1 MTYWNV
7 CKYSCTTF
15 VYLQESAIM
24 KYLIE
29 SIFNYSQDIL
39 QVNTHFKLKTLH
51 FYSVFIH
58 RGIYFWYLLW
68 YLHSFTPS
76 FEPLTSCSSSV
87 RSLQFTEKWKD
98 ALNLLKVSAY
108 FSSPLPLG
116 SSQKKSIFHTFPT
129 SRRRAMTALLC
140 AALRRHVH
148 SCTCRYIS
156 TWFEILLLLPQT
168 KGKGRRRGRR
178 AEQSLR
184 LIAFCE
190 SESQQKILG

>member
-15 VYLQESAIM
+15 LYLQESAIM
-24 KYLIE
+24 KYLFE

-39 QVNTHFKLKTLH
+39 QVSTQNPSLLLSIYTL
-51 FYSVFIH
+51 
-58 RGIYFWYLLW
+58 WYLLW

-168 KGKGRRRGRR
+168 KGKGRRWGRR